1 MATTIIEDTRQ
12 HKGKYNKAHQFFKEN
27 HIDLK
32 RSKLVVGD
40 YSLPPKRSVDTKKG
54 FEELVGNFCSADRD
68 RVKKEI
74 MEAKELGTELI
85 FLVIDEKA
93 KSIEDAKHWK
103 NKHGKVSGTTL
114 YKTLDTFHKRYGVR
128 FEFCTEAESGKRIAE
143 LLGVE
148 E

>member
-1 MATTIIEDTRQ
+1 M
-12 HKGKYNKAHQFFKEN
+12 
-27 HIDLK
+27 K

-68 RVKKEI
+68 RVKREI

-93 KSIEDAKHWK
+93 KSIEDAKNWK

-128 FEFCTEAESGKRIAE
+128 FEFCTEAESGQRIAE

-148 E
+148 N